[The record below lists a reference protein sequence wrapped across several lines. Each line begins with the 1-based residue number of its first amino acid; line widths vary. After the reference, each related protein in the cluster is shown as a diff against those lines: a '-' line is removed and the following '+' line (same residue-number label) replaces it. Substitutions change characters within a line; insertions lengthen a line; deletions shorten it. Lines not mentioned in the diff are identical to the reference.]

1 MNCDKNPIDLSH
13 LFENCGETS
22 VTGEDGRVIGQ
33 IPDWLKGSM
42 YTVGPGKYT
51 IIISG
56 FTVQHIADGYA
67 VFCKFSINKGQ
78 VRILKRYEQSDALKK
93 AKVAGRTVL
102 PELFTKSSPDVTRSR
117 LSRMT
122 SLVS

>member
-1 MNCDKNPIDLSH
+1 M
-13 LFENCGETS
+13 
-22 VTGEDGRVIGQ
+22 TGEDGRVIGQ